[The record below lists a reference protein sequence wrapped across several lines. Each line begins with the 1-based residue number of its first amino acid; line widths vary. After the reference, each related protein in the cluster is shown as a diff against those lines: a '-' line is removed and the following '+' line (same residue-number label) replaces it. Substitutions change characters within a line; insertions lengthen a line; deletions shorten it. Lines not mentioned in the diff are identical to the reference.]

1 VGFEWHSGEPQR
13 SHKRRFRYVTLCPMR
28 TLLTADLIRSLRFDR
43 RPSGVDADG
52 QLIYDA
58 DPLPSTVRDWSI
70 RDTQL
75 PGFGVR
81 LTQGSKTFFV
91 QRKRGGT
98 TSDRY
103 VLTDQHSLKAARA
116 QAQAWLARMARGEDP
131 RRDRADANSARLKD
145 KERAAM
151 TFAVVFDAYA
161 TGGVGLREGTV
172 ADRAL
177 ASRWLAQESIA
188 GIPLYKVSRADVHAT
203 FAPMMMAADKATA
216 ARKAPGNTVPRKRG
230 GGPHADVA
238 SAWKLLRHCSAAW
251 NATEADKGPANPFT
265 AWRREHRKTL
275 PKVAR
280 RETALPTDRE
290 AGVAWLKAL
299 LALRDAPDHAT
310 AVVADYLVCVLLWG
324 GRRSEIQT
332 LCWQDVS
339 EHEGAVLFREE
350 LTKTRRNLWLPL
362 APWAK
367 SILEERRKRN
377 GVAGFPAEA
386 KDWVFPSV
394 FKGRHIVEIRDVQQ
408 RLREASGLWI
418 GPHDLRR
425 TMASDIFGDTRDLRT
440 VGMVLGHATSE
451 GDVSAGYVP
460 DRARLR
466 ALRPLY
472 ENRERDLRR
481 IAGVEAATDP
491 LAHLT
496 DKQRIVMEAAES
508 MLRAAGITPD
518 AAAATLGTR
527 R

>member
-1 VGFEWHSGEPQR
+1 MGFERHSEEPRR
-13 SHKRRFRYVTLCPMR
+13 SHKRPCRYATLRRMR
-28 TLLTADLIRSLRFDR
+28 ILFTADLIRSLRFDR
-43 RPSGVDADG
+43 RPSGVDAEG
-52 QLIYDA
+52 RLIYDA
-58 DPLPSTVRDWSI
+58 EPLPATVRDWSL

-81 LTQGSKTFFV
+81 LTQGSKTYFV

-131 RRDRADANSARLKD
+131 RQDRVDANTARIKD
-145 KERAAM
+145 KERAAL
-151 TFAVVFDAYA
+151 TFALVFEAYA
-161 TGGVGLREGTV
+161 KGGVGLREGTV
-172 ADRAL
+172 VDRAL
-177 ASRWLAQESIA
+177 ASRWLSQESLA
-188 GIPLYKVSRADVHAT
+188 GIPLHKVSKADVHAT
-203 FAPMMMAADKATA
+203 FAPMMVAAEKATA
-216 ARKAPGNTVPRKRG
+216 ARKAAGSTVPRKRG

-251 NATEADKGPANPFT
+251 NASDADKGPANPFT

-280 RETALPTDRE
+280 RETALPTDRD

-332 LCWQDVS
+332 LRWQDIS

-377 GVAGFPAEA
+377 EA
-386 KDWVFPSV
+386 ARLPTGSKDWVFPSV
-394 FKGRHIVEIRDVQQ
+394 IKGRHIVEIRDAQE

-425 TMASDIFGDTRDLRT
+425 TMASDVFGDTRDLRT
-440 VGMVLGHATSE
+440 VGMVLGHAASE

-472 ENRERDLRR
+472 ENRERELRR
-481 IAGVEAATDP
+481 IAGLEATADP

-496 DKQRIVMEAAES
+496 AKQRIVMEAAES
-508 MLRAAGITPD
+508 MLRAAGIAPEVG
-518 AAAATLGTR
+518 AQAWVKS
-527 R
+527 